1 MQTSIQINNQLSLT
15 AFQQADI
22 PNMLLYLN
30 DLEIYQ
36 NTLHIPYPYTQAD
49 AETWLETTRTN
60 LQKNG
65 VLTNWVIR
73 HETHGLIGGIGA
85 MVKQGMDGHLDE
97 IGYWLAA
104 PFRNQGIITAAVQKL
119 TDQMF
124 ETRPLVRIEAH
135 VFSHNPASA
144 RVLEKAG
151 FQKEGYLRKFH
162 RKKGLDIDSLL
173 YARIRTD
180 G

>member
-1 MQTSIQINNQLSLT
+1 MQTSIQINSQLSLT

-36 NTLHIPYPYTQAD
+36 NTLHIPSPYTQAD

-73 HETHGLIGGIGA
+73 HENHGLIGGIGA
-85 MVKQGMDGHLDE
+85 MVKHGLDGHLDE

-104 PFRNQGIITAAVQKL
+104 PFRNQGILTAVVQKL
-119 TDQMF
+119 SEQMF

-151 FQKEGYLRKFH
+151 YEREGYLRKFH
-162 RKKGLDIDSLL
+162 FKNGQYIDAFL
-173 YARIRTD
+173 YARIRAE